1 MWPSATPNPAL
12 VEESSGGTRPR
23 CQKDFWQRNEAPTIA
38 VHHTTGDYVRGG
50 IANWRDFV
58 AMAAL
63 VRSSLGV
70 SPSVW
75 EEAVCVMGERQVA
88 TVVTAIL

>member
-1 MWPSATPNPAL
+1 VADIKSEPRPASNRNRWPASYWNAWPASSESA
-12 VEESSGGTRPR
+12 
-23 CQKDFWQRNEAPTIA
+23 
-38 VHHTTGDYVRGG
+38 YVRGG

-70 SPSVW
+70 SRSVW
-75 EEAVCVMGERQVA
+75 EEAVCVMG
-88 TVVTAIL
+88 